1 MLRRLLHSRL
11 WLRRRAGLARGAESR
26 VLQSR
31 SQERASQKPHA
42 FQDAGETLRLHQGH
56 LEYEDNGTVTTN

>member
-31 SQERASQKPHA
+31 SQERASQEPH
-42 FQDAGETLRLHQGH
+42 
-56 LEYEDNGTVTTN
+56 